1 MIRRHMMRREMMR
14 GGMIGGLVL
23 TALSVAGCSVLP
35 SQAYLQRRDWPLSVS
50 RPQALP
56 SRRGGRIL
64 LARTV
69 QAGPGLEGRGLRT
82 LEQDGSER
90 TSFYEQWAVPPAE
103 AVDDDLRRWLAAS
116 GLFGAVVAPG
126 SRLQADLVLE
136 GELTV
141 LRADLG
147 NGTAQ
152 AALAVVLIDQHPT
165 PARVLLQRT
174 ETASV
179 KLDGTDTPA
188 QAHAQV
194 AAVEAALRQTEADIA
209 AALGP

>member
-1 MIRRHMMRREMMR
+1 M
-14 GGMIGGLVL
+14 
-23 TALSVAGCSVLP
+23 
-35 SQAYLQRRDWPLSVS
+35 
-50 RPQALP
+50 
-56 SRRGGRIL
+56 
-64 LARTV
+64 
-69 QAGPGLEGRGLRT
+69 
-82 LEQDGSER
+82 
-90 TSFYEQWAVPPAE
+90 PPAE

-141 LRADLG
+141 LHADLG

-152 AALAVVLIDQHPT
+152 AALALVLIDQHPT